1 MKSYV
6 VVGLGRFGIS
16 IARRL
21 HELGNEVLAID
32 TNPEVVQQIS
42 NYVTHAVVGDARDAE
57 VLRALG
63 TRNFDCAI
71 VAIGADLSASI
82 LATLNFK
89 ELGVPLVV
97 CKALDE
103 NHQKVLEKVGA
114 DRVVVPEREFANKL
128 AHGLSSANVLEYIE
142 LSQDYGVSEFKAP
155 GNWSGKSLKQLNVR
169 ARAGINIIAV
179 RHNGKIEISPSAE
192 YEIQKGDIVV
202 ALGDYKALAAAQEK

>member
-16 IARRL
+16 VAKRL

-42 NYVTHAVVGDARDAE
+42 NYVTHAVVGDARDGE

-63 TRNFDCAI
+63 SRNFDCAI

-82 LATLNFK
+82 LTTLNFK

-103 NHQKVLEKVGA
+103 NHKKVLEKIGA

-128 AHGLSSANVLEYIE
+128 AHGLSTANVLEYID

-155 GNWSGKSLKQLNVR
+155 NSWLGKNLKQLNIR
-169 ARAGINIIAV
+169 AKAGITIIAI
-179 RHNGKIEISPSAE
+179 RQGGKIDISPSAE

-202 ALGDYKALAAAQEK
+202 ALGEYKALAAAQEK